1 MTGVFA
7 LEVDAAAPVVAALA
21 RLPCVLVGGRLFV
34 LGELDL
40 EKGGL
45 VLAEEAE
52 LFCFRIDD
60 GNFELAEA
68 GCGKF
73 EAEAGCF

>member
-1 MTGVFA
+1 MGVFDLA
-7 LEVDAAAPVVAALA
+7 DDAAAPVVAVLA
-21 RLPCVLVGGRLFV
+21 RLPCVLVGGLLFV

-45 VLAEEAE
+45 VLVEEAE
-52 LFCFRIDD
+52 LFCFRIDV

-73 EAEAGCF
+73 EAGVCCF